1 MPRMKKLLLLIAFI
15 AGLSKVCAQSYTY
28 HPLKE
33 FRGDTIAFLKHN
45 FYDQRSYFIGKKFE
59 VLINQYIWEMPLK
72 DCESQGTSP
81 YIDPKGKTYLC
92 GAWLRSMECTPVRSD
107 TACAVNTASIVVTFV
122 PPYTVDDDVFCYN
135 QPDDITPYG
144 VANLLKDYI
153 IKDIKIDIFDRRR
166 KY

>member
-1 MPRMKKLLLLIAFI
+1 MTYATICPSIIQLF
-15 AGLSKVCAQSYTY
+15 AGDGGLFQCP
-28 HPLKE
+28 H
-33 FRGDTIAFLKHN
+33 
-45 FYDQRSYFIGKKFE
+45 
-59 VLINQYIWEMPLK
+59 
-72 DCESQGTSP
+72 
-81 YIDPKGKTYLC
+81 IDPKGKTYLC

-122 PPYTVDDDVFCYN
+122 PPYTVDDDDFCYN

>member
-1 MPRMKKLLLLIAFI
+1 MKKLLLLIAFI

-33 FRGDTIAFLKHN
+33 FRGDTIAFLKQN

-92 GAWLRSMECTPVRSD
+92 GAWLRSMECLSL
-107 TACAVNTASIVVTFV
+107 IH
-122 PPYTVDDDVFCYN
+122 
-135 QPDDITPYG
+135 I
-144 VANLLKDYI
+144 
-153 IKDIKIDIFDRRR
+153 
-166 KY
+166 